1 MRVHRIIQN
10 EAVIKM
16 SVRDVII
23 ISLIGLMAI
32 FLSINHP
39 LFAQMEAKEIMDGG
53 MINLIGTHTPER
65 GTVSEST
72 VLDGEGT
79 IIGIDGGGKGFSIV
93 RIEEEKEINMLTV
106 TSPKKAKG
114 EMLPAGIYKVYPSIG
129 EKNSCKT
136 CPDFREAWV
145 SVCVR
150 MNKEQ

>member
-1 MRVHRIIQN
+1 MSRYGFIVDEKAIKTRLSDVLLFLIIAFI
-10 EAVIKM
+10 AVFF
-16 SVRDVII
+16 STNY
-23 ISLIGLMAI
+23 SFG
-32 FLSINHP
+32 
-39 LFAQMEAKEIMDGG
+39 QMEMKEMMRGTV
-53 MINLIGTHTPER
+53 INLIGTHTPER